1 MTTTIANPIYDLA
14 FKYLMEDE
22 RVVKILLSAL
32 LRKQV
37 VHVETR
43 RNELINVQR
52 DPVSVFRL
60 DYRAVTIDKD
70 GHEEHV
76 LIELQKSDLPSD
88 LLRFRQ
94 YLGTQYRVEEN
105 MVPDSDDPE
114 CKRKHALP
122 MVAIYLLGHPVG
134 RIEEP
139 VLYVN
144 PRAERSALGTL
155 CSAKNYEGE
164 PVTQGL
170 PDPFVDSLTHSS
182 IIVQIPLLHGRV
194 RNHVERILNIFDQ
207 TRMDSQH
214 HYLLNIDEADYG
226 EDEDLRLIFH
236 RLLTAGASRE
246 MRERMEMEDLMLR
259 DYDERGVELLKQK
272 KQLLEN
278 QKQLQENQKQ
288 LQENQKQLQ
297 ENQKQLQ
304 EKDSQLQEK
313 DSQLQEKDSLLRRS
327 VVALKTTMRAEQ
339 VAATL
344 GISVVEVERLSKD

>member
-37 VHVETR
+37 VEVETR

-60 DYRAVTIDKD
+60 DYRAVTVDKD
-70 GHEEHV
+70 GREEHV

-94 YLGTQYRVEEN
+94 YLGTQYRLEEN
-105 MVPDSDDPE
+105 MVLDNDDPE

-122 MVAIYLLGHPVG
+122 MIAIYLLGHKVG
-134 RIEEP
+134 AIEEP

-144 PRAERSALGTL
+144 TRAE
-155 CSAKNYEGE
+155 NYEGE
-164 PVTQGL
+164 PVTRGL

-226 EDEDLRLIFH
+226 EDEELRLIFH

-246 MRERMEMEDLMLR
+246 MREKMEMEDLMLR
-259 DYDERGVELLKQK
+259 DYEERGVELLKQK
-272 KQLLEN
+272 KQL
-278 QKQLQENQKQ
+278 K
-288 LQENQKQLQ
+288 
-297 ENQKQLQ
+297 
-304 EKDSQLQEK
+304 EKDSQLQEQRE
-313 DSQLQEKDSLLRRS
+313 QLQEQREQLRNTIKLLMQTS
-327 VVALKTTMRAEQ
+327 VPSDLIASRLN
-339 VAATL
+339 
-344 GISVVEVERLSKD
+344 ISKEDVERMASEG

>member
-32 LRKQV
+32 LRKHV
-37 VHVETR
+37 VEVETR
-43 RNELINVQR
+43 RNELINVER

-60 DYRAVTIDKD
+60 DYRAVTRDKD

-94 YLGTQYRVEEN
+94 YLGTQYRAEEN
-105 MVPDSDDPE
+105 MVPDCDDPE
-114 CKRKHALP
+114 SKRKHALP

-144 PRAERSALGTL
+144 HRAE
-155 CSAKNYEGE
+155 NYEGE
-164 PVTQGL
+164 PVTRGL

-207 TRMDSQH
+207 ERKDSQH
-214 HYLLNIDEADYG
+214 SYLLNIDEADYG

-272 KQLLEN
+272 KQL
-278 QKQLQENQKQ
+278 
-288 LQENQKQLQ
+288 Q

-313 DSQLQEKDSLLRRS
+313 DSQLQEQQEQLQKKDSQLQEQREQLRSTIKLLMQAS
-327 VVALKTTMRAEQ
+327 VSSDLIASRLN
-339 VAATL
+339 
-344 GISVVEVERLSKD
+344 ISREDVERMGGEG

>member
-32 LRKQV
+32 LRCQV

-52 DPVSVFRL
+52 EPVSVFRL
-60 DYRAVTIDKD
+60 DYRAVTRDKD
-70 GHEEHV
+70 GREEHV

-94 YLGTQYRVEEN
+94 YLGTQYRAEEN
-105 MVPDSDDPE
+105 MVPDSVVGDATERCCSEVGDASE
-114 CKRKHALP
+114 RCDSSKSKRKHALP
-122 MVAIYLLGHPVG
+122 MIAIYLLGHPVG

-139 VLYVN
+139 VLYVT
-144 PRAERSALGTL
+144 PRAE
-155 CSAKNYEGE
+155 NYEGE
-164 PVTQGL
+164 PVTRGL

-207 TRMDSQH
+207 TRMDSQC

-226 EDEDLRLIFH
+226 QDDDLRLIFH

-246 MRERMEMEDLMLR
+246 MREKMEMEDLMLR
-259 DYDERGVELLKQK
+259 DYEERGVELLKQK
-272 KQLLEN
+272 K
-278 QKQLQENQKQ
+278 
-288 LQENQKQLQ
+288 
-297 ENQKQLQ
+297 
-304 EKDSQLQEK
+304 QLQEK

-327 VVALKTTMRAEQ
+327 VAALKATMPAEQ
-339 VAATL
+339 IAAML
-344 GISVVEVERLSKD
+344 GISADEVRQLSE

>member
-37 VHVETR
+37 VEVETR

-60 DYRAVTIDKD
+60 DYRAVTVDKE
-70 GHEEHV
+70 GREEHV

-94 YLGTQYRVEEN
+94 YLGTQYRLEEN
-105 MVPDSDDPE
+105 MVLDNDDPE

-122 MVAIYLLGHPVG
+122 MIAIYRLGHKVG
-134 RIEEP
+134 AIEEP

-144 PRAERSALGTL
+144 TRAE
-155 CSAKNYEGE
+155 NYEGE
-164 PVTQGL
+164 PVTRGL

-226 EDEDLRLIFH
+226 EDEELRLIFH

-246 MRERMEMEDLMLR
+246 MREKMEMEDLMLR
-259 DYDERGVELLKQK
+259 DYEERGVELLKQK
-272 KQLLEN
+272 KELQE
-278 QKQLQENQKQ
+278 KDSQLQEQREQ
-288 LQENQKQLQ
+288 LQES
-297 ENQKQLQ
+297 QKQLQ

-313 DSQLQEKDSLLRRS
+313 DSQLQEKDSQLQEKDSQLQEQREQLRQTIWLLRQAS
-327 VVALKTTMRAEQ
+327 VSADLIASR
-339 VAATL
+339 L
-344 GISVVEVERLSKD
+344 NISLDDVERIAGEG

>member
-1 MTTTIANPIYDLA
+1 MTTSIANPIYDLA

-60 DYRAVTIDKD
+60 DYRAVTVDKD
-70 GHEEHV
+70 GREEHV

-122 MVAIYLLGHPVG
+122 MIAIYLLGHPVG

-139 VLYVN
+139 VLYVT
-144 PRAERSALGTL
+144 PRAE
-155 CSAKNYEGE
+155 NYDGE
-164 PVTQGL
+164 PVTRGL

-304 EKDSQLQEK
+304 EKDSQLQQK
-313 DSQLQEKDSLLRRS
+313 NSLLRRS
-327 VVALKTTMRAEQ
+327 VAVMKTSMSMEQ
-339 VAATL
+339 IAATL
-344 GISVVEVERLSKD
+344 GIGVDEVERLVRE

>member
-60 DYRAVTIDKD
+60 DYRAVTIEKD

-144 PRAERSALGTL
+144 HRAE
-155 CSAKNYEGE
+155 NYEGE
-164 PVTQGL
+164 PVTRGL

-207 TRMDSQH
+207 TRKDSECS
-214 HYLLNIDEADYG
+214 YLLNIDEADFG
-226 EDEDLRLIFH
+226 GDEDMHLIVH
-236 RLLTAGASRE
+236 RLLSAGASRE
-246 MRERMEMEDLMLR
+246 MREKMEMEDLMLR

-278 QKQLQENQKQ
+278 QKQLQEKDFQ
-288 LQENQKQLQ
+288 LQEQREQLR
-297 ENQKQLQ
+297 NTIK
-304 EKDSQLQEK
+304 
-313 DSQLQEKDSLLRRS
+313 LLMQAS
-327 VVALKTTMRAEQ
+327 VPSDLI
-339 VAATL
+339 ATRL
-344 GISVVEVERLSKD
+344 NISKEDVERMAIEG

>member
-1 MTTTIANPIYDLA
+1 MVTTIANPIYDLA

-37 VHVETR
+37 VEVSTR
-43 RNELINVQR
+43 RNELINVER
-52 DPVSVFRL
+52 EPVSVFRL
-60 DYRAVTIDKD
+60 DYRAVTVDKD
-70 GHEEHV
+70 GRREHV
-76 LIELQKSDLPSD
+76 LIELQKTDLPSD

-94 YLGTQYRVEEN
+94 YLGTQYRAEEN
-105 MVPDSDDPE
+105 MVPYGGGNQQSPE
-114 CKRKHALP
+114 GSRKHGLP

-139 VLYVN
+139 VLYVT
-144 PRAERSALGTL
+144 PRAE
-155 CSAKNYEGE
+155 NYDGE

-207 TRMDSQH
+207 TRRDSH
-214 HYLLNIDEADYG
+214 HSYLLNIDEADYSG
-226 EDEDLRLIFH
+226 DEDLRLIFH

-259 DYDERGVELLKQK
+259 DYDERGVELLKQR
-272 KQLLEN
+272 KQLQEN
-278 QKQLQENQKQ
+278 QKQLQESQKQLQESQKQLQENKKQLQENQKQ
-288 LQENQKQLQ
+288 LQENKKQLQ
-297 ENQKQLQ
+297 EQGEQLRQ
-304 EKDSQLQEK
+304 TIR
-313 DSQLQEKDSLLRRS
+313 LLLEAS
-327 VVALKTTMRAEQ
+327 VPADVIAGKLN
-339 VAATL
+339 
-344 GISVVEVERLSKD
+344 ISIDTVRQMAGD

>member
-37 VHVETR
+37 VHVESR
-43 RNELINVQR
+43 RNELINVER
-52 DPVSVFRL
+52 EPVSVFRL
-60 DYRAVTIDKD
+60 DYRAVTVDKD
-70 GHEEHV
+70 GRREHV
-76 LIELQKSDLPSD
+76 LIELQKTDLPSD

-94 YLGTQYRVEEN
+94 YLGTQYRAEEN
-105 MVPDSDDPE
+105 MVPYGGGNQQSPE
-114 CKRKHALP
+114 GSRKHGLP

-139 VLYVN
+139 VLYVT
-144 PRAERSALGTL
+144 PRAE
-155 CSAKNYEGE
+155 NYDGE

-207 TRMDSQH
+207 TRRDSH
-214 HYLLNIDEADYG
+214 HSYLLNIDEADYSG
-226 EDEDLRLIFH
+226 DEDLRLIFH

-259 DYDERGVELLKQK
+259 DYDERGVELLKQR
-272 KQLLEN
+272 KQLQEN
-278 QKQLQENQKQ
+278 QKQLQESQKQLQENKKQLQENQKQ
-288 LQENQKQLQ
+288 LQENKKQLQ
-297 ENQKQLQ
+297 EQGEQLRQ
-304 EKDSQLQEK
+304 TIR
-313 DSQLQEKDSLLRRS
+313 LLLEAS
-327 VVALKTTMRAEQ
+327 VPADVIAGKLN
-339 VAATL
+339 
-344 GISVVEVERLSKD
+344 ISIDTVRQMAGD

>member
-1 MTTTIANPIYDLA
+1 MITTIANPIYDLA
-14 FKYLMEDE
+14 FKYLMEDG

-60 DYRAVTIDKD
+60 DYRAVTRDKD
-70 GHEEHV
+70 GREEHV

-94 YLGTQYRVEEN
+94 YLGTQYRNEEN
-105 MVPDSDDPE
+105 MVVGNASERCDSSLVGDASERCDSTKS
-114 CKRKHALP
+114 KRKHALP
-122 MVAIYLLGHPVG
+122 MIAIYLLGHPVG

-139 VLYVN
+139 VLYVT
-144 PRAERSALGTL
+144 PRAE
-155 CSAKNYEGE
+155 NYEGE
-164 PVTQGL
+164 PVTRGL

-207 TRMDSQH
+207 TRMDSQE
-214 HYLLNIDEADYG
+214 HYLLNIDEADFG
-226 EDEDLRLIFH
+226 NDEDMHLIVH

-246 MRERMEMEDLMLR
+246 MREKMEMEDLMLR
-259 DYDERGVELLKQK
+259 DYDERGVELLKQR
-272 KQLLEN
+272 
-278 QKQLQENQKQ
+278 KQLQENEKQ
-288 LQENQKQLQ
+288 LQEN
-297 ENQKQLQ
+297 EKQLQ
-304 EKDSQLQEK
+304 EKDSLLQE
-313 DSQLQEKDSLLRRS
+313 QELLLRRS
-327 VVALKTTMRAEQ
+327 VVALKASMSIEQ
-339 VAATL
+339 IAATL
-344 GISVVEVERLSKD
+344 GIGVDEVERFARKGNGSAVIHQE

>member
-37 VHVETR
+37 VEVETR
-43 RNELINVQR
+43 RNELINVER
-52 DPVSVFRL
+52 EPVSVFRL
-60 DYRAVTIDKD
+60 DYRAVTVDKE
-70 GHEEHV
+70 GHREHV

-94 YLGTQYRVEEN
+94 YLGTQYRAEEN
-105 MVPDSDDPE
+105 MVPDRVVGEASKLCDE
-114 CKRKHALP
+114 EVGEASEHCGSSKNTRKHALP
-122 MVAIYLLGHPVG
+122 MIAIYLLGHPVG
-134 RIEEP
+134 KIEEP

-144 PRAERSALGTL
+144 PRAE
-155 CSAKNYEGE
+155 NYDGE

-226 EDEDLRLIFH
+226 EDEELRLIFH

-246 MRERMEMEDLMLR
+246 MREKMEMEDLMLR
-259 DYDERGVELLKQK
+259 DYEERGVELLKQK
-272 KQLLEN
+272 KE
-278 QKQLQENQKQ
+278 
-288 LQENQKQLQ
+288 
-297 ENQKQLQ
+297 LQ
-304 EKDSQLQEK
+304 EKDSQLQEQREQLQESQK
-313 DSQLQEKDSLLRRS
+313 QLQEKDTQLQEQREQLRQTIWLLKQASVSADLIASRLNISLDD
-327 VVALKTTMRAEQ
+327 
-339 VAATL
+339 
-344 GISVVEVERLSKD
+344 VERIAGEG